1 MLHGRTSRLLWILLA
16 LIAIAALAFAACDD
30 DDDDDDDG
38 DGVTPTAVDIS
49 GASVDVLGLWGDDEL
64 VSFEALVA
72 PWEADTGASMNFTG
86 TREITSILTTRVE
99 GGDPPDVAVPAEI
112 GLFQR
117 FAGDGEVVPL
127 SECAGL
133 EETVRANYPQG
144 FIDLGTVDGTLYGFF
159 MKADTKGTIFYNPGF
174 FADNGYEP
182 LTADSSFQDLIDLS
196 DEILADGV
204 VAPWSHGEFAN
215 GGTGFPGSDWI
226 QQILLNEA
234 GGDVYDGVIDGS
246 TPFTD
251 DAVKDAFEKF
261 GDVSLTDGYVVQG
274 GADIINATPFGDAT
288 FPPFESPPTAA
299 MNYLGGFASG
309 FISEQFPEAVP
320 GEDFDFFPFP
330 GGAVTGSATIV
341 YAFNSDDAT
350 CSFMS
355 DLASAEA
362 QQIWVDRGGFTSVNT
377 GVGLDSYPDVVA
389 QAQAEQL
396 TTAETFRFDLD
407 DAIGGD
413 LQAAFFTGVTDYLAD
428 PDSLDSILQGIEDA
442 R

>member
-1 MLHGRTSRLLWILLA
+1 MLHGKTSRLLWILLA

-30 DDDDDDDG
+30 DDDDDG
-38 DGVTPTAVDIS
+38 DGVTPAGVDIS
-49 GASVDVLGLWGDDEL
+49 GASVDVLGIWGDEEL

-72 PWEADTGASMNFTG
+72 PWAADTGASMNFTG

-99 GGDPPDVAVPAEI
+99 GGDPPDVATPAEV
-112 GLFQR
+112 GLFQD
-117 FAGDGEVVPL
+117 FARNGDLVPL
-127 SECAGL
+127 SECSGL
-133 EETVRANYPQG
+133 EEAVTANYPEG

-159 MKADTKGTIFYNPGF
+159 MKADTKGTIWYNPGY
-174 FADNGYEP
+174 FADNGYDP

-196 DEILADGV
+196 DQIVADGKT
-204 VAPWSHGEFAN
+204 PWSHGEFAN
-215 GGTGFPGSDWI
+215 GGTGFPGTDWI

-251 DAVKDAFEKF
+251 DDVKDAWEKF

-274 GADIINATPFGDAT
+274 GADVINATSFIDAT

-299 MNYLGGFASG
+299 MYYLGGFASG
-309 FISEQFPEAVP
+309 FITDQFPDAVP
-320 GEDFDFFPFP
+320 AEDFDFFPFP
-330 GGAVTGSATIV
+330 GGAVTGGATVV

-355 DLASAEA
+355 HLASAEA
-362 QQIWVDRGGFTSVNT
+362 QQVWVDRGGFTSINT
-377 GVGLDSYPDVVA
+377 QVALDSYPDVVA

-413 LQAAFFTGVTDYLAD
+413 LQSAFFTGVTDYLAD

>member
-1 MLHGRTSRLLWILLA
+1 MLHGKTSRLLWILLA

-30 DDDDDDDG
+30 DDDDDG
-38 DGVTPTAVDIS
+38 DGVTPAGVDIS
-49 GASVDVLGLWGDDEL
+49 GASVDVLGIWGDDEL

-86 TREITSILTTRVE
+86 TRDITSILTTRVE
-99 GGDPPDVAVPAEI
+99 GGDPPDVATPAEV
-112 GLFQR
+112 GLFQD
-117 FAGDGEVVPL
+117 FARNGDLVPL
-127 SECAGL
+127 SECSGL
-133 EETVRANYPQG
+133 EETVKANYPEG

-159 MKADTKGTIFYNPGF
+159 MKADTKGTIWYNPGY
-174 FADNGYEP
+174 FADNGYDP

-196 DEILADGV
+196 DQIVADGKT
-204 VAPWSHGEFAN
+204 PWSHGEFAN
-215 GGTGFPGSDWI
+215 GGTGFPGTDWI

-251 DAVKDAFEKF
+251 DDVKDAWEKF

-274 GADIINATPFGDAT
+274 GADVINATSFIDAT

-299 MNYLGGFASG
+299 MYYLGGFASG
-309 FISEQFPEAVP
+309 FITDQFPDAVP
-320 GEDFDFFPFP
+320 AEDFDFFAFP
-330 GGAVTGSATIV
+330 GGAVTGGATVV

-355 DLASAEA
+355 HLASAEA
-362 QQIWVDRGGFTSVNT
+362 QQVWVDRGGFTSVNT
-377 GVGLDSYPDVVA
+377 QVALASYPDVVA

-413 LQAAFFTGVTDYLAD
+413 LQSAFFTGVTDYLAD

>member
-1 MLHGRTSRLLWILLA
+1 MLHGKTSRLLWILLA
-16 LIAIAALAFAACDD
+16 LIAVAALAFAACGDD
-30 DDDDDDDG
+30 DEDG
-38 DGVTPTAVDIS
+38 DGVTPAGVDIS
-49 GASVDVLGLWGDDEL
+49 GASVDVLGIWGDEEL
-64 VSFEALVA
+64 ASFEALVA
-72 PWEADTGASMNFTG
+72 PWAADTGASMNFTG

-99 GGDPPDVAVPAEI
+99 GGDPPDVATPAEV
-112 GLFQR
+112 GLFQD
-117 FAGDGEVVPL
+117 FARNGDLVPL
-127 SECAGL
+127 SECSGL
-133 EETVRANYPQG
+133 EETVRANYPEG

-159 MKADTKGTIFYNPGF
+159 MKADTKGTIWYNPGY
-174 FADNGYEP
+174 FADNGYDP

-196 DEILADGV
+196 DQIVADGKT
-204 VAPWSHGEFAN
+204 PWSHGEFAN
-215 GGTGFPGSDWI
+215 GGTGFPGTDWI

-234 GGDVYDGVIDGS
+234 GEDVYDGVIDGS

-251 DAVKDAFEKF
+251 DAVKDAWEKF

-274 GADIINATPFGDAT
+274 GADVINATSFIDAT

-299 MNYLGGFASG
+299 MYYLGGFASG
-309 FISEQFPEAVP
+309 FIAEQFPDAVP

-330 GGAVTGSATIV
+330 GGAVTGGATVV

-350 CSFMS
+350 CSYLS
-355 DLASAEA
+355 HLASAEA
-362 QQIWVDRGGFTSVNT
+362 QQIWVDRGGFTSVNS